1 MYEKAKTTVSVLSNH
16 LNLTIDDFN
25 HLEIKVED
33 LKTIDPGSVLTP
45 QKESIILRNENYQE
59 TTIESLIK
67 LLIRIK
73 QLYDAIQE
81 LIKILSIIVKMQ
93 SMFPEEEEEGE
104 TIQSILQR
112 YCQLEDRKQKVD
124 QDEELKLVKCLNF
137 L

>member
-112 YCQLEDRKQKVD
+112 YSQLEDRKQKVD